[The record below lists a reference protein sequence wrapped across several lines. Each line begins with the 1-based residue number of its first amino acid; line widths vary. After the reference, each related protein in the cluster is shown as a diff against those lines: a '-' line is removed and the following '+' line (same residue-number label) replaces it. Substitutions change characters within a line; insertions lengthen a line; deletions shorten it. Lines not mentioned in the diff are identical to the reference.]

1 MARRHSAARARVC
14 LRARP
19 PFRDT
24 IGPDAAPPSD
34 SPAAGGRRR
43 ALPLPAALAPLG
55 ALAAG
60 FGLAGLA
67 CAQPAQPAAQAQAAQ
82 QALPHVTV
90 RGTPETA
97 GKESL
102 RATRTGVAKG
112 DQSLRDVPQ
121 SVTVHTERLID
132 DRNLDDFRDVLRA
145 TAGVTFQAGETG
157 EEDVRL
163 RGFSL
168 FQAGDLYVDGLRDA
182 PLYERDTF
190 NNDRIEVLKG
200 SASMLFGR
208 GSTGGVVN
216 QVSKKPFLMN
226 QHEVEA
232 TVGTGRMGRL
242 TGDFNLQT
250 SADAALRL
258 NAMVHRADQDGAS
271 VDKRGI
277 APTYRWG
284 IGTRNEFLVGLY
296 HLEYDNRP
304 LYDHPW
310 LLSEG
315 NRGTLIPT
323 LPADAYYGLA
333 SDHNEGGATYGT
345 FQHVHRFDGRAE
357 LKTTLRHGR
366 YERDLWASVVRFA
379 PAAQQPGGQAIT
391 RREQIRGDTV
401 LSRTGKG
408 RVGESQITT
417 LQSEYTDQLDW
428 GGVKHEVL
436 AGLEWSHEDAE
447 RNNNIPGTTPRPTTR
462 VGTPDDGASIADTRW
477 PIPMARFETRNLSL
491 YAQDVVA
498 LTPAWKLVGGV
509 RFDRFRADY
518 RDLNGAT
525 KSVDE
530 NLWSPRLG
538 VLFQPN
544 AWSSYYVSY
553 GYSYNTSGET
563 YSYAVNTSLAS
574 SGNQRALNTP
584 PEKSRNLEVG
594 GKWDLLDNRLFVG
607 AALFYSEKYNERNTD
622 PDTAAS
628 QELLSGKR
636 HAAGLELNVAGRLT
650 PAWEAFVSYAWI
662 PMAEIDRSNVA
673 ANPAGT
679 GAQVEGD
686 RPGLTPK
693 HSGSLWTTYRLT
705 PKLRVGG
712 GVNFRSAQ
720 NPEGARHVKAPGF
733 ATVDLMGE
741 YTLDETWSFKL
752 NVKNAGDKLYADG
765 LYRGFYIPGAARS
778 VQLSAKAVF

>member
-1 MARRHSAARARVC
+1 MAHRPRPQRRKAGAAQPRSQSRT
-14 LRARP
+14 P
-19 PFRDT
+19 
-24 IGPDAAPPSD
+24 
-34 SPAAGGRRR
+34 
-43 ALPLPAALAPLG
+43 LAPLG

-60 FGLAGLA
+60 FGLASLA
-67 CAQPAQPAAQAQAAQ
+67 YAQAPAQAAQ
-82 QALPHVTV
+82 QEQPLPQVRVT
-90 RGTPETA
+90 GTPETA
-97 GKESL
+97 SKDSL
-102 RATRTGVAKG
+102 KVNRSGVAKG
-112 DQSLRDVPQ
+112 DQALRDIPQ

-232 TVGTGRMGRL
+232 TVGTGRMGRV
-242 TGDFNLQT
+242 TGDFNLKT
-250 SADAALRL
+250 GEDAALRL
-258 NAMVHRADQDGAS
+258 NAMAHHADNDGAT

-304 LYDHPW
+304 LYNHPW
-310 LLSEG
+310 LLSQG

-323 LPADAYYGLA
+323 LEADAYYGLA

-345 FQHVHRFDGRAE
+345 LQHVHRFDGRGE
-357 LKTTLRHGR
+357 LKTTLRHGK
-366 YERDLWASVVRFA
+366 YERDLWASVVRFGG
-379 PAAQQPGGQAIT
+379 AAQQPNGQAIT
-391 RREQIRGDTV
+391 SVDQINGDTV
-401 LSRTGKG
+401 LVRQGKG
-408 RVGESQITT
+408 RVGESKITT
-417 LQSEYTDQLDW
+417 LQSEYTDKLDW
-428 GGVKHEVL
+428 GGVRHEVL
-436 AGLEWSHEDAE
+436 AGIEWSHEDAQ
-447 RNNNIPGTTPRPTTR
+447 RNNNIPGTGSRPPTR

-477 PIPMARFETRNLSL
+477 PIPMANFETKNLSL
-491 YAQDVVA
+491 YAQDVVS
-498 LTPAWKLVGGV
+498 LTPTWKLVGGV

-518 RDLNGAT
+518 RDVNRAT
-525 KSVDE
+525 KDISE

-538 VLFQPN
+538 VLYQPN
-544 AWSSYYVSY
+544 DSSSYYASY

-563 YSYAVNTSLAS
+563 YSYSVNSSLAS
-574 SGNQRALNTP
+574 PGNQRALNTP
-584 PEKSRNLEVG
+584 PEKSRNVEIG
-594 GKWDLLDNRLFVG
+594 GKFDLLDHRLFVG

-622 PDTAAS
+622 PDSAAS

-636 HAAGLELNVAGRLT
+636 HAAGLELNVAGRIT
-650 PAWEAFVSYAWI
+650 PAWEAFVSYSWI
-662 PMAEIDRSNVA
+662 PRAKIDRSNVA
-673 ANPAGT
+673 LNAAGT

-693 HSGSLWTTYRLT
+693 HSGSVWTTYRLT
-705 PKLRVGG
+705 PQLRVGT
-712 GVNFRSAQ
+712 GVNFRSSQ
-720 NPEGARHVKAPGF
+720 NPEGARHVRAPGF

-741 YTLDETWSFKL
+741 YLLSEVWSFKL
-752 NVKNAGDKLYADG
+752 NVKNAGDKRHADG
-765 LYRGFYIPGAARS
+765 LYRGFYIPGAPRT

>member
-1 MARRHSAARARVC
+1 MARRHLSSRARA
-14 LRARP
+14 
-19 PFRDT
+19 
-24 IGPDAAPPSD
+24 AAPTAEQPPSLG
-34 SPAAGGRRR
+34 PV
-43 ALPLPAALAPLG
+43 LAPLG

-67 CAQPAQPAAQAQAAQ
+67 CAQTPPGPTPP
-82 QALPHVTV
+82 ALPQVTV

-97 GKESL
+97 DKQSL
-102 RATRTGVAKG
+102 RASRTGVAKG
-112 DQSLRDVPQ
+112 DQALRDVPQ
-121 SVTVHTERLID
+121 SVTVHTERLMD
-132 DRNLDDFRDVLRA
+132 DRHLDDLREVLRA

-168 FQAGDLYVDGLRDA
+168 LQAGDLYVDGLRDA

-232 TVGTGRMGRL
+232 TVGTGRMGRV
-242 TGDFNLQT
+242 TGDFNLKT
-250 SADAALRL
+250 GEDAALRL
-258 NAMVHRADQDGAS
+258 NAMVHHADNDGAT

-310 LLSEG
+310 LLSQG

-323 LPADAYYGLA
+323 LEADAYYGLA

-345 FQHVHRFDGRAE
+345 LQHVHRFDGRGE
-357 LKTTLRHGR
+357 LKTTLRHGK

-379 PAAQQPGGQAIT
+379 PAAQQPDGQAIT

-408 RVGESQITT
+408 RVGQSEITT
-417 LQSEYTDQLDW
+417 LQSEYSDQLDW
-428 GGVKHEVL
+428 GGVRHEVL
-436 AGLEWSHEDAE
+436 AGIEWSREDAK
-447 RNNNIPGTTPRPTTR
+447 RNNNIPGATPRPTTR
-462 VGTPDDGASIADTRW
+462 VGTPDDGAAIPDTRW
-477 PIPMARFETRNLSL
+477 PIAMAKFDTKNLSL
-491 YAQDVVA
+491 YAQDVVS
-498 LTPAWKLVGGV
+498 LTPLWKLVGGV

-518 RDLNGAT
+518 RDTAGAT
-525 KSVDE
+525 KSIAE

-538 VLFQPN
+538 VLYQPN
-544 AWSSYYVSY
+544 DSSSYYASY

-563 YSYAVNTSLAS
+563 YSYSVNSSLAS
-574 SGNQRALNTP
+574 PGNQRALNTP
-584 PEKSRNLEVG
+584 PEKSRNVEIG
-594 GKWDLLDNRLFVG
+594 GKFDLLDHRLFVG

-622 PDTAAS
+622 PDSAAT

-636 HAAGLELNVAGRLT
+636 HAAGLELNVAGRIT
-650 PAWEAFVSYAWI
+650 PAWEAFVSYSWI
-662 PMAEIDRSNVA
+662 PRSKIDRSNVA
-673 ANPAGT
+673 LNAAGT

-693 HSGSLWTTYRLT
+693 HSGSVWMTYRLT
-705 PKLRVGG
+705 PQLRVGT

-720 NPEGARHVKAPGF
+720 NPEGARHVRAPGF

-741 YTLDETWSFKL
+741 YLLSEVWSFKL
-752 NVKNAGDKLYADG
+752 NVKNAGDKRHADG
-765 LYRGFYIPGAARS
+765 LYRGFYIPGAPRT